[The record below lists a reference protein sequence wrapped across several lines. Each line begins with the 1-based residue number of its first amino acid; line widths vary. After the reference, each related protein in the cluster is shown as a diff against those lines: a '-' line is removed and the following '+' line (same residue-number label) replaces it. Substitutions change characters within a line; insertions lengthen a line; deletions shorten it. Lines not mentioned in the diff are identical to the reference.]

1 MGRYADRADAEVIG
15 AAKLV
20 GSADTRQDQRGQH
33 RLGQHLGHRLDPF
46 PIGVRAEAIVEA
58 GAVEAVAM
66 RYLDRI
72 DAGLL
77 ERLSDRAHMIDTVH
91 VAHGVHAVPQLH
103 IMDVETVFADVEAHA
118 AALRAWMR
126 CADGQPLSWAPV
138 DLMARVSAQLGRA
151 WPQTRH
157 PSTC

>member
-1 MGRYADRADAEVIG
+1 MLLRDVRLGAMGRYADRADAEIIG

-66 RYLDRI
+66 RYPDRI

-77 ERLSDRAHMIDTVH
+77 ERLSDSAHMRSEEPTSELQSLTRNSYAVFCLH
-91 VAHGVHAVPQLH
+91 KTTTAH
-103 IMDVETVFADVEAHA
+103 IW
-118 AALRAWMR
+118 R
-126 CADGQPLSWAPV
+126 S
-138 DLMARVSAQLGRA
+138 
-151 WPQTRH
+151 
-157 PSTC
+157 STSPH

>member
-91 VAHGVHAVPQLH
+91 VADGVHAVAQRH
-103 IMDVETVFADVEAHA
+103 ILDVELVLADVEAHA
-118 AALRAWMR
+118 AALRRSEEHTSELQSLMR
-126 CADGQPLSWAPV
+126 ISYAVFCLKQKK
-138 DLMARVSAQLGRA
+138 
-151 WPQTRH
+151 T
-157 PSTC
+157 

>member
-77 ERLSDRAHMIDTVH
+77 ERLSDRAYMIDTVH
-91 VAHGVHAVPQLH
+91 VAAGVPAAAQRHTH
-103 IMDVETVFADVEAHA
+103 DVELVLAYLEAHA
-118 AALRAWMR
+118 AAPPALMTCPHSLPGA
-126 CADGQPLSWAPV
+126 SAPAV
-138 DLMARVSAQLGRA
+138 IV
-151 WPQTRH
+151 
-157 PSTC
+157 

>member
-1 MGRYADRADAEVIG
+1 MYWRSIVCTYELSVLFFFSSRRRHTRCA
-15 AAKLV
+15 LV
-20 GSADTRQDQRGQH
+20 TGVQTCALPISRQDQRGQH

-91 VAHGVHAVPQLH
+91 VADGVHAVAQRH
-103 IMDVETVFADVEAHA
+103 ID
-118 AALRAWMR
+118 RK
-126 CADGQPLSWAPV
+126 S
-138 DLMARVSAQLGRA
+138 
-151 WPQTRH
+151 TRLNSSH
-157 PSTC
+157 